1 MAEEQAVADFLG
13 EFARRL
19 NGNNQ
24 VTIPAHFRTILPEE
38 DQDKGFYLVQSNPQ
52 CLCLYT
58 HSEISRQM
66 AKAKGTMSRAK
77 RRKITRRI
85 QPVEM
90 DGQGRIVIPSALKD
104 AVGIEKDAIFVGN
117 LDRIEIWEPG
127 RLKRADEE
135 PDAGTDEQVD
145 EVMFDLFEG

>member
-1 MAEEQAVADFLG
+1 
-13 EFARRL
+13 
-19 NGNNQ
+19 
-24 VTIPAHFRTILPEE
+24 
-38 DQDKGFYLVQSNPQ
+38 
-52 CLCLYT
+52 
-58 HSEISRQM
+58 M

-90 DGQGRIVIPSALKD
+90 DGQGRIVIPSALKE
-104 AVGIEKDAIFVGN
+104 AVGIEKDAVFVGN

-145 EVMFDLFEG
+145 EVMFDLFER